1 MSQLKAGDLALI
13 VGCFENSSNVGK
25 CVELVSSEIGP
36 ARVEFN
42 RMMNWVKLP
51 AGVKA
56 WVVAGESLVGVVTK
70 TGEIKSTHEYVL
82 PESHLIPLRG
92 LTLYISAEDAPGH
105 LPVPYC
111 VQFALECLAKEV
123 SA

>member
-1 MSQLKAGDLALI
+1 MTPNI
-13 VGCFENSSNVGK
+13 THHN
-25 CVELVSSEIGP
+25 P
-36 ARVEFN
+36 A
-42 RMMNWVKLP
+42 P
-51 AGVKA
+51 D
-56 WVVAGESLVGVVTK
+56 
-70 TGEIKSTHEYVL
+70 Y
-82 PESHLIPLRG
+82 LRG